1 MSKKRKEDAYERIA
15 EYVKY
20 HRNVL
25 RQPVSA
31 HRLSQELHVG
41 RLVGMNNAFYN
52 GLDASLPTEKLA
64 RVIAA
69 AYSEA
74 GKRDTAARKQERLGI
89 VPPNAEPAPEL
100 FPEPSPA
107 TGDLIHACVRIADA
121 LEEIVRL
128 LR

>member
-52 GLDASLPTEKLA
+52 GLDASLPTEELV

-74 GKRDTAARKQERLGI
+74 GKRDSMRKRERPGK
-89 VPPNAEPAPEL
+89 VPPNAEPAPER